1 MVRPPFVRLLFRRRI
16 RDTET
21 VRPTRLC
28 ALMLQP
34 QPQKLV
40 GREAAPSRQV
50 RQLGWSIADA
60 VVVSIVVI

>member
-1 MVRPPFVRLLFRRRI
+1 
-16 RDTET
+16 
-21 VRPTRLC
+21 
-28 ALMLQP
+28 MLQP
-34 QPQKLV
+34 QPQKVPQKLV